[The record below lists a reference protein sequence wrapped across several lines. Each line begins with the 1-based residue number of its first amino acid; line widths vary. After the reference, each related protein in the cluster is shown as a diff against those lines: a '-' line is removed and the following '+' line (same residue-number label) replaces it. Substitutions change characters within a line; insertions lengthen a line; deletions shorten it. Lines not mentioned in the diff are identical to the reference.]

1 MNAPLARRTALLCV
15 PLTLAPPMVTLGQYG
30 ITLPEVLVLMAGA
43 VLLFVQARLAPFMVI
58 YLLLFIAGWL
68 GSLYNSFAWGIP
80 IGPNNLAFF
89 YTYLALALCGYAVG
103 RASTNDLREIATS
116 RITVVVITFVGLFAA
131 AYPFM
136 SEGMRRLVMA
146 PFINE
151 LFLSRLTSPRFPGI
165 GLNGNVYSFMVY
177 VLYCF
182 ALNLF
187 LQRRASWIVPAAGF
201 VIVLASAGRT
211 MTALVVGATLV
222 LLLSN
227 ARRWDLKRGRALL
240 AAAFPSRLRVFTV
253 AGAIVAIAIA
263 AIIYGAQA
271 REVFTLYAR
280 FQDMFGGGEYSGL
293 ATRTDVWSIGVARLK
308 LSWVFGIPV
317 DPGRMD
323 ADNPLY
329 FYTPH
334 NEFIQLWTTFGILAL
349 LAHLYLI
356 GRMVIANWRA
366 KVETP
371 WYLLYGG
378 MLVQMM
384 VDSVFSG
391 PRAIA
396 FFFMIIGL
404 NEKFLRERAPAL
416 RPATEPLRRMP
427 QPA

>member
-1 MNAPLARRTALLCV
+1 MNARLAQRTALLCL

-30 ITLPEVLVLMAGA
+30 ITLPEVLVLAAGG
-43 VLLFVQARLAPFMVI
+43 VLLFVQSRLAPFMVI
-58 YLLLFIAGWL
+58 YLLMFLAGWL

-80 IGPNNLAFF
+80 IGPNNISFF
-89 YTYLALALCGYAVG
+89 YTYLALALCGYTVG
-103 RASTNDLREIATS
+103 RASTRNLREIATS
-116 RITVVVITFVGLFAA
+116 RVTVAVITFVGLFAA

-136 SEGMRRLVMA
+136 SEGLRRLIMT

-151 LFLSRLTSPRFPGI
+151 LFLSRLNSPRFPGI

-177 VLYCF
+177 VFYVF
-182 ALNLF
+182 SLNLF
-187 LQRRASWIVPAAGF
+187 LQRRASWIVPAAGL

-211 MTALVVGATLV
+211 MTGLVVGATFV
-222 LLLSN
+222 LLVSN
-227 ARRWDLKRGRALL
+227 LRRWDLKRGRAML
-240 AAAFPSRLRVFTV
+240 AAAFPSRRRVFVV
-253 AGAIVAIAIA
+253 AGAIVMIATV

-271 REVFTLYAR
+271 REVFTLYSR

-308 LSWVFGIPV
+308 LSLVFGIPV

-349 LAHLYLI
+349 LAHLYLV
-356 GRMVIANWRA
+356 GRMIVANWRA

-396 FFFMIIGL
+396 FFFMVIGL
-404 NEKFLRERAPAL
+404 NEKFLRERALVA
-416 RPATEPLRRMP
+416 RPATEPVRTVA